1 MKFFVCFSSEF
12 IEDVRRV
19 LGVPEWM
26 LLVDTRHTRNI
37 QNDRCVQF
45 KVHFYG
51 PVATRI
57 EQDLSQLL
65 TRGQL
70 DSPTIQVHG
79 SHVDPKRSKTIPYHV
94 CDESDNGIFL
104 SFLNLFSYICGLI
117 SPSLVNSPT
126 TAFECHFGRL
136 IDFFCSS
143 AARPDDSAH
152 RIYVNHPSLFHC
164 WSNLLNFGSYR

>member
-1 MKFFVCFSSEF
+1 MKRFVFSSSEF

-65 TRGQL
+65 SRGQL

-94 CDESDNGIFL
+94 CDESDNGILRFYFHL
-104 SFLNLFSYICGLI
+104 TFHIESLMIFSFSIVNSTTAAFERLI
-117 SPSLVNSPT
+117 SR
-126 TAFECHFGRL
+126 FF
-136 IDFFCSS
+136 DFFCSS
-143 AARPDDSAH
+143 AARLDNSAH
-152 RIYVNHPSLFHC
+152 HIYVNYPSLFHC
-164 WSNLLNFGSYR
+164 WSNLFD

>member
-1 MKFFVCFSSEF
+1 LFSSEF

-65 TRGQL
+65 SRGQL

-94 CDESDNGIFL
+94 CDESDNGNFCFIL
-104 SFLNLFSYICGLI
+104 MSCVC
-117 SPSLVNSPT
+117 SLVMFFLFVNSST
-126 TAFECHFGRL
+126 AAFE
-136 IDFFCSS
+136 
-143 AARPDDSAH
+143 
-152 RIYVNHPSLFHC
+152 
-164 WSNLLNFGSYR
+164 

>member
-1 MKFFVCFSSEF
+1 MSRELSQHPLIIRLFFLNIFCFFSSEF
-12 IEDVRRV
+12 VEDVRRV

-65 TRGQL
+65 SRGQL

-94 CDESDNGIFL
+94 CDESDNGIF
-104 SFLNLFSYICGLI
+104 FVF
-117 SPSLVNSPT
+117 
-126 TAFECHFGRL
+126 
-136 IDFFCSS
+136 
-143 AARPDDSAH
+143 
-152 RIYVNHPSLFHC
+152 
-164 WSNLLNFGSYR
+164 